1 MRKRLPGSK
10 RRAAFTYIEFVIIV
24 AILVVVATL
33 LIPAVQSAQA
43 TAKSL
48 TCLNNLKQIG
58 VALQNYHDTHSTFP
72 APWTLD
78 WSFDDFVAPSDN
90 LNAHSWGQA
99 ILPYL
104 GKSDLFD
111 SIDMTHPSV
120 DATTIT
126 NLNATLGTTFNPAI
140 GQASVT
146 ANSQHVSV
154 FNCPSVPG
162 GPRIDPFSISGSHP
176 ALGLPFDLNYTI
188 ASSDYYTANGVQCE
202 FYSGCG
208 LGLPGFYTGPPQALR
223 DGLMAHLNEANSKSK
238 ATDGLSQTFL
248 IVERA
253 GANDVYRVDTKIH
266 DGGDGPFVD
275 LVNDQYQAGG
285 GWGDALNGEFWPAGA
300 LEDGTSPAGNG
311 PCLINCTNVDSRG
324 LYSFHPGGVNVLM
337 ADGSAHFINE
347 SIHTDIVCQLFSRAG
362 GTGVG
367 GF

>member
-24 AILVVVATL
+24 AVFVVLATL
-33 LIPAVQSAQA
+33 LIPAVQSAQS
-43 TAKSL
+43 TAQTL

-72 APWTLD
+72 PPWTLD
-78 WSFDDFVAPSDN
+78 WSDAGSSDN

-104 GKSDLFD
+104 GESDLFD

-120 DATTIT
+120 DAATIA
-126 NLNATLGTTFNPAI
+126 NLNATLGTTFDPDV
-140 GQASVT
+140 GQANVT
-146 ANSQHVSV
+146 AISNHVPV

-188 ASSDYYTANGVQCE
+188 ASSDYYTANGVMGL
-202 FYSGCG
+202 FYGAY
-208 LGLPGFYTGPPQALR
+208 YTGPPQALR
-223 DGLMAHLNEANSKSK
+223 DGLMSHLNEANSKSS

-253 GANDVYRVDTKIH
+253 GANDVYRGDTKIH

-285 GWGDALNGEFWPAGA
+285 GWGDALNGELWLSGA
-300 LEDGTSPAGNG
+300 LEDGTSPASNG
-311 PCLINCTNVDSRG
+311 PCLINCTNVDTRG
-324 LYSFHPGGVNVLM
+324 LYSFHSGGINVLM
-337 ADGSAHFINE
+337 ADGSARFINE
-347 SIHTDIVCQLFSRAG
+347 SIHTDIVCQLYSRAG